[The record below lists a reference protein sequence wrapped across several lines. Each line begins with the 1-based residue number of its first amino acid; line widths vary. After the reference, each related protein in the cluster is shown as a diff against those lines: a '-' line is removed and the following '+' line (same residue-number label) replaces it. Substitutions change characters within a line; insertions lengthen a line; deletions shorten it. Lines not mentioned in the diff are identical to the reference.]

1 MGDTQ
6 SLKLSP
12 QNELALLDEH
22 ALSMQLYRAVGFV
35 MAVKEAMWEELEELM
50 VDRRCKDGQQGE
62 SEIDGVSSGEG
73 RSSGSGSGSNGTM
86 YGFCPITGKRLG
98 APDKGA
104 KCGKEILAEYGWDSE
119 EENRDVWRAR
129 FEALVDRYKR
139 CVS

>member
-1 MGDTQ
+1 
-6 SLKLSP
+6 
-12 QNELALLDEH
+12 
-22 ALSMQLYRAVGFV
+22 
-35 MAVKEAMWEELEELM
+35 M

-139 CVS
+139 CVLTFNFKVNFAFLGTQTTSFSIYFPYQ